1 MCTSPI
7 YIRNVNS
14 TNNLAKFRIRLRNSE
29 FVDTCSYTCVPC
41 GCCDDCLVVKQS
53 SWIQR
58 IEEMYKTH
66 YIIFGTATYSSAMI
80 PQVITSLGEVIR
92 YPDYSDFRNMMKR
105 IRKDEDFPPFKY
117 LAVTEYGHRTHRP
130 HFHYLLFVER
140 NVDDSPYY
148 LNNLVQSWTAI
159 FRRQWKRRVSKSVK
173 NPIYKPLSRFLRF
186 RNGTGTYDIHA
197 VLPRKGKDGKVDTIG
212 NVSHYVTKYILKA
225 DDYVDNLVKSL
236 YVNYCIGE
244 TTDEFHQL
252 RKLVRPRIYASLG
265 IGLTEESA
273 NNIREYIIKSKTNN
287 PEKGPRY
294 FSQDTGKGTYLS
306 RYYRHKY
313 LEMCDMEFFA
323 RHSGNQLEYNGRL
336 IWLPDNSYT
345 PDDLEKIRLREI
357 RWQTR
362 RKLMIAGE
370 TLELLQKDL

>member
-1 MCTSPI
+1 MCVSPI

-14 TNNLAKFRIRLRNSE
+14 TNNLAKFRIRLRSSE

-41 GCCDDCLVVKQS
+41 GHCDDCLVVKQS

-66 YIIFGTATYSSAMI
+66 YIIFGTATYSAAMI
-80 PQVITSLGEVIR
+80 PQVITSLGEIIR
-92 YPDYSDFRNMMKR
+92 FPDYSDFRNMMKR

-117 LAVTEYGHRTHRP
+117 LCVTEYGHRTHRP
-130 HFHYLLFVER
+130 HFHYLLFIER
-140 NVDDSPYY
+140 NSEDSPYY
-148 LNNLVQSWTAI
+148 LNNLVQSWIAI
-159 FRRQWKRRVSKSVK
+159 FKRQWKRRISKSVK

-197 VLPRKGKDGKVDTIG
+197 ILPRKGKDGKVDTIG

-225 DDYVDNLVKSL
+225 DDYVDNLLRSL
-236 YVNYCIGE
+236 YVNYCQGE
-244 TTDEFHQL
+244 TADEYHQL

-273 NNIREYIIKSKTNN
+273 ENIRNYIIKSKTNS

-313 LEMCDMEFFA
+313 LELCDMEFFA
-323 RHSGNQLEYNGRL
+323 RHSGNQLEYDGRI
-336 IWLPDNSYT
+336 IWLPDSSYT
-345 PDDLEKIRLREI
+345 PDDIDKIVKREMQW
-357 RWQTR
+357 RKR
-362 RKLMIAGE
+362 RGLMLAGE
-370 TLELLQKDL
+370 TLDLLEKDL